1 MKKITDPARAL
12 RAHAEQ
18 QVAQRADAT
27 PPGDAAAQALAHE
40 LKVHQ
45 VELEIQNEEL
55 HRAQAETQAA
65 LARYTE
71 LYDFAPACYL
81 TLDARGYIQQINLAG
96 ARLLGK
102 ERRHLLGL
110 GLGGFV
116 AESYRI
122 VFQNFLAQAF
132 LASAEAVS
140 ELALRRGD
148 QPQQLCFVH
157 ATVQLSVSGQV
168 AHVVLVDITEKKQAE
183 ETLREYRLLF
193 ENSMDGVLLTRPGG
207 QILAANPA
215 AQRMFERSEA
225 ELRQSGRNDVMDLSD
240 PRLPAAL
247 AERSASGHFSG
258 ELMMLRKSG
267 ARFPAEISSAV
278 FLDRNGLNMVSLIM
292 RDISARK
299 QAELQLS
306 KLSRAVEQSP
316 NGIVITNLDGA
327 IEYVNDAFVSASGY
341 GRDQLI
347 GRNPRLL
354 GSGKTPPATYAGL
367 WARLKEGQVWRGS
380 FFNRRQDGS
389 EYVEF
394 AVVAPIRQAD
404 GSISHYVSVKEDVT
418 EKIRMAGELDQ
429 HRHHLE
435 QLVDERTLELNE
447 ARRQAEA
454 ANIAKS
460 TFLSNMSHEIRT
472 PMNAILGFTHVLRRS
487 NPTPQQSAHLDRIL
501 GASTH
506 LLSLINDVLDLS
518 KIEAGRLVL
527 ERADFSVREILDQV
541 CTLVDE
547 SARAKGLSVTMEW
560 EDGPL
565 WLLGDPTRV
574 RQALL
579 NLAANA
585 VKFTSAG
592 GIRLIARRLP
602 DPGPEILMR
611 FEVQDSGIG
620 IDAGM
625 LHELFRPFVQGD
637 DSTTRK
643 YGGTGLGLAITKQL
657 VNLMGG
663 EVGVESQPGIGSRF
677 WFSARFAPGRAGP
690 PVAAATAATT
700 VSAAV
705 TSTATANAADMA
717 EAALRRSH
725 AGARLLLVDDDMIN
739 QEVVLVIL
747 EDSGLKVDRA
757 DDGAQ
762 ALAMAAATHYDLI
775 LMDMQMP
782 VLDGLAATEA
792 IRRLPAH
799 AQTPILAMT
808 ANAFDD
814 DRQRCLAAGMNE
826 HLAKPVV
833 PQVLYEAL
841 LRWLPGHAAATTV
854 ATESAAPL
862 APPANRGQAH
872 TALQHVAALLA
883 ADDPRAEQALR
894 EHLPLLRA
902 CLDAEILFLLE
913 RQVQAFDYPQ
923 ALQTARAAQQLLA

>member
-1 MKKITDPARAL
+1 
-12 RAHAEQ
+12 
-18 QVAQRADAT
+18 
-27 PPGDAAAQALAHE
+27 
-40 LKVHQ
+40 
-45 VELEIQNEEL
+45 
-55 HRAQAETQAA
+55 
-65 LARYTE
+65 
-71 LYDFAPACYL
+71 
-81 TLDARGYIQQINLAG
+81 
-96 ARLLGK
+96 
-102 ERRHLLGL
+102 
-110 GLGGFV
+110 
-116 AESYRI
+116 
-122 VFQNFLAQAF
+122 
-132 LASAEAVS
+132 
-140 ELALRRGD
+140 
-148 QPQQLCFVH
+148 
-157 ATVQLSVSGQV
+157 
-168 AHVVLVDITEKKQAE
+168 
-183 ETLREYRLLF
+183 
-193 ENSMDGVLLTRPGG
+193 
-207 QILAANPA
+207 
-215 AQRMFERSEA
+215 
-225 ELRQSGRNDVMDLSD
+225 
-240 PRLPAAL
+240 
-247 AERSASGHFSG
+247 
-258 ELMMLRKSG
+258 
-267 ARFPAEISSAV
+267 
-278 FLDRNGLNMVSLIM
+278 
-292 RDISARK
+292 
-299 QAELQLS
+299 
-306 KLSRAVEQSP
+306 
-316 NGIVITNLDGA
+316 
-327 IEYVNDAFVSASGY
+327 
-341 GRDQLI
+341 
-347 GRNPRLL
+347 
-354 GSGKTPPATYAGL
+354 
-367 WARLKEGQVWRGS
+367 
-380 FFNRRQDGS
+380 
-389 EYVEF
+389 
-394 AVVAPIRQAD
+394 
-404 GSISHYVSVKEDVT
+404 
-418 EKIRMAGELDQ
+418 
-429 HRHHLE
+429 
-435 QLVDERTLELNE
+435 
-447 ARRQAEA
+447 
-454 ANIAKS
+454 
-460 TFLSNMSHEIRT
+460 
-472 PMNAILGFTHVLRRS
+472 
-487 NPTPQQSAHLDRIL
+487 
-501 GASTH
+501 ASTH

-592 GIRLIARRLP
+592 GLRLIARRLP

-625 LHELFRPFVQGD
+625 LRELFRPFVQGD

-663 EVGVESQPGIGSRF
+663 EVVVESQPGIGSRF
-677 WFSARFAPGRAGP
+677 WFSVRFAPGRAVLP
-690 PVAAATAATT
+690 AAAAASI

-705 TSTATANAADMA
+705 TSTATAAAADMA
-717 EAALRRSH
+717 EATLRRSH
-725 AGARLLLVDDDMIN
+725 GGARLLLVDDDMIN

-808 ANAFDD
+808 ANVFED

-841 LRWLPGHAAATTV
+841 LRWLPGHAAASTV
-854 ATESAAPL
+854 ATESAAP
-862 APPANRGQAH
+862 APVDCGQAH

-923 ALQTARAAQQLLA
+923 ALQTARAAQQTLGRGSAS